1 MLGKMKDIDKIKLL
15 KPTAKSIF
23 EIAKQLNMV
32 DKIYNELSK
41 CSELFKD
48 EDIKKYFIDK
58 SIPKKCKI
66 EIIEN
71 KLKPIFSREAY
82 VFISILMEHEVIDI
96 LPDIL
101 VFYKE
106 IRDNEYNNIIRVR
119 IIAADNIDNETIED
133 IIKTVKCFSNK
144 EIVYSTEVDKD
155 ILGGIII
162 YIDSKVYDYS
172 VKNQVYMMQDKIINF
187 GGNKIFKIF

>member
-1 MLGKMKDIDKIKLL
+1 MKDIDKIKLL

-71 KLKPIFSREAY
+71 KLKPIFLREAY
-82 VFISILMEHEVIDI
+82 VFISILIEHEVIDI

-144 EIVYSTEVDKD
+144 EIVYSAEVDKD

>member
-1 MLGKMKDIDKIKLL
+1 MKDIDKIKLL

-133 IIKTVKCFSNK
+133 IIKTVKCFLNK
-144 EIVYSTEVDKD
+144 EIVYSAEVDKD

>member
-1 MLGKMKDIDKIKLL
+1 MKDIDKIKLL

-32 DKIYNELSK
+32 DKIYNELYK

-144 EIVYSTEVDKD
+144 EIIYSAEVDKD

>member
-1 MLGKMKDIDKIKLL
+1 MKDIDKIKLL

-144 EIVYSTEVDKD
+144 EIVYSSEVDKD

>member
-1 MLGKMKDIDKIKLL
+1 MKDIDKIKLL

-82 VFISILMEHEVIDI
+82 VFISILMEHKVIDI

-144 EIVYSTEVDKD
+144 EIVYSAEVDKD

>member
-1 MLGKMKDIDKIKLL
+1 MKDIDKIKLL

-144 EIVYSTEVDKD
+144 EIVYSAEVDKD

-172 VKNQVYMMQDKIINF
+172 VKNQLYMIQDKIINF

>member
-1 MLGKMKDIDKIKLL
+1 MKDIDKIKLL

-32 DKIYNELSK
+32 DKIYNELYK

-119 IIAADNIDNETIED
+119 IIAADDIDNETIED

-144 EIVYSTEVDKD
+144 EIVYSVEVDKD

-162 YIDSKVYDYS
+162 YIDSKVYDYG

>member
-1 MLGKMKDIDKIKLL
+1 MKDIDKIKLL

-32 DKIYNELSK
+32 DKIYKELYK

>member
-1 MLGKMKDIDKIKLL
+1 MKDIDKMKLL

-119 IIAADNIDNETIED
+119 IIAADDIDNETIED

>member
-1 MLGKMKDIDKIKLL
+1 MKDIDKIKLL

-32 DKIYNELSK
+32 DKIYKELYK

-106 IRDNEYNNIIRVR
+106 ICDNEYNNIIRVR
-119 IIAADNIDNETIED
+119 IIVADNIDNETIED

-144 EIVYSTEVDKD
+144 EIVYSAEVDKD
-155 ILGGIII
+155 ILGGMII

>member
-1 MLGKMKDIDKIKLL
+1 MKDIDKIKLL

-106 IRDNEYNNIIRVR
+106 ICDNEYNNIIRVR

-172 VKNQVYMMQDKIINF
+172 IKNQVYMMQDKIINF

>member
-1 MLGKMKDIDKIKLL
+1 MKDIDKIKLL

-32 DKIYNELSK
+32 DKIYNELYK

-96 LPDIL
+96 LPNIL

-144 EIVYSTEVDKD
+144 EIVYSAEVDKD

>member
-1 MLGKMKDIDKIKLL
+1 MKDIDKIKLL

-32 DKIYNELSK
+32 DKIYKELYK

-144 EIVYSTEVDKD
+144 EIVYSVEVDKD

>member
-1 MLGKMKDIDKIKLL
+1 MKDIDKIKLL

-32 DKIYNELSK
+32 DKIYKELSK

-144 EIVYSTEVDKD
+144 EIVYSAEVDKD

>member
-1 MLGKMKDIDKIKLL
+1 MKDIDKIKLL

-106 IRDNEYNNIIRVR
+106 ICDNEYNNIIRVR

-144 EIVYSTEVDKD
+144 EIVYSAEVDKD
-155 ILGGIII
+155 ILGGMII

>member
-1 MLGKMKDIDKIKLL
+1 MKDIDKIKLL

-71 KLKPIFSREAY
+71 KLKPIFSRETY
-82 VFISILMEHEVIDI
+82 VFISILIEHEVIDI

-144 EIVYSTEVDKD
+144 EIVYSVEVDKD

>member
-1 MLGKMKDIDKIKLL
+1 MKDIDKIKLL

-144 EIVYSTEVDKD
+144 EIVYSAEVDKD

-172 VKNQVYMMQDKIINF
+172 VKNQVYTMQDKIINF

>member
-1 MLGKMKDIDKIKLL
+1 MKDIDKMKLL

-144 EIVYSTEVDKD
+144 EIVYSAEVDKD

-172 VKNQVYMMQDKIINF
+172 VKNQVNMMQDKIINF

>member
-1 MLGKMKDIDKIKLL
+1 MKDIDKIKLL

-133 IIKTVKCFSNK
+133 IIKTIECFSNK
-144 EIVYSTEVDKD
+144 EIVYSAEVDKD

>member
-1 MLGKMKDIDKIKLL
+1 MKDIDKIKLL

-119 IIAADNIDNETIED
+119 IIAADNIDNETIEN

>member
-1 MLGKMKDIDKIKLL
+1 MKDIDKIKLL

-101 VFYKE
+101 IFYKE

-119 IIAADNIDNETIED
+119 IIAADNINNETIED

-144 EIVYSTEVDKD
+144 EIVYSAEVDKD

>member
-1 MLGKMKDIDKIKLL
+1 MKDIDKIKLL

-144 EIVYSTEVDKD
+144 EIVYSAEVDKD
-155 ILGGIII
+155 VLGGIII

>member
-1 MLGKMKDIDKIKLL
+1 MKDIDKIKLL

-32 DKIYNELSK
+32 DKIYNELYK

-48 EDIKKYFIDK
+48 EYIKKYFIDK

-133 IIKTVKCFSNK
+133 IIRTVKCFSNK
-144 EIVYSTEVDKD
+144 EIVYSAEVDKD

>member
-1 MLGKMKDIDKIKLL
+1 MKDIDKIKLL

-101 VFYKE
+101 DFYKE

-133 IIKTVKCFSNK
+133 IIKTVKYFSNK
-144 EIVYSTEVDKD
+144 EIVYSAEVDKD

>member
-1 MLGKMKDIDKIKLL
+1 MKDIDKIKLL

-32 DKIYNELSK
+32 DKIYNELYK

-119 IIAADNIDNETIED
+119 IIAADDIDNETIED

-144 EIVYSTEVDKD
+144 EIVYSVEVDKD

>member
-1 MLGKMKDIDKIKLL
+1 MKDIDKIKLL

-32 DKIYNELSK
+32 DKIYNELYK

-119 IIAADNIDNETIED
+119 IIAADNIDNETIEN

-144 EIVYSTEVDKD
+144 EIVYSVEVDKD

>member
-1 MLGKMKDIDKIKLL
+1 MKDIDKIKLL

-71 KLKPIFSREAY
+71 KLKPIFSRETY

-144 EIVYSTEVDKD
+144 EIVYSAEVDKD

>member
-1 MLGKMKDIDKIKLL
+1 MKDIDKIKLL

-96 LPDIL
+96 LPNIL

-144 EIVYSTEVDKD
+144 EIVYSAEVDKD

>member
-1 MLGKMKDIDKIKLL
+1 MKDIDKIKLL

-32 DKIYNELSK
+32 DKIYNELYK

-71 KLKPIFSREAY
+71 KLKPIFSRETY

-144 EIVYSTEVDKD
+144 EIVYSAEVDKD

>member
-1 MLGKMKDIDKIKLL
+1 MKDIDKIKLL

-71 KLKPIFSREAY
+71 KLKPIFLREAY
-82 VFISILMEHEVIDI
+82 VFISILIEHEVIDI

>member
-1 MLGKMKDIDKIKLL
+1 MKDIDKIKLL

-32 DKIYNELSK
+32 DKIYNELYK

-119 IIAADNIDNETIED
+119 IIVADNIDNETIED
-133 IIKTVKCFSNK
+133 IIKTVKFFSNK
-144 EIVYSTEVDKD
+144 EIVYSVEVDKD

>member
-1 MLGKMKDIDKIKLL
+1 MRDIDKIKLL

-144 EIVYSTEVDKD
+144 EIVYSAEVDKD

>member
-1 MLGKMKDIDKIKLL
+1 MKDIDKMKLL

-144 EIVYSTEVDKD
+144 EIVYSAEVDKD
-155 ILGGIII
+155 ILGGMII

>member
-1 MLGKMKDIDKIKLL
+1 MKDIDKIKLL

-82 VFISILMEHEVIDI
+82 VFISILIEHEVIDI

-144 EIVYSTEVDKD
+144 EIVYSAEVDKD
-155 ILGGIII
+155 ILGGMII

>member
-1 MLGKMKDIDKIKLL
+1 MKDIDKIKLL

-144 EIVYSTEVDKD
+144 EIVYSAEVDKD

-172 VKNQVYMMQDKIINF
+172 VKNQVNMMQDKIINF